1 MEKKIE
7 FSFSEDNYKYV
18 NLEINEENLFSH
30 GISKNMDMEKNDAID
45 LLTER
50 IDLNSLELCDN
61 LNLYYNSQLFLVKIG
76 HFSAYRVTGV
86 YQKKEKKIVV
96 ESDAVKRLL
105 SEIFYRIEAA
115 FEKKNYVT
123 LFCSSDLI

>member
-1 MEKKIE
+1 MKKKIE
-7 FSFSEDNYKYV
+7 FSFSEDNYKYA

-61 LNLYYNSQLFLVKIG
+61 LNLYYNSQLFLVEIY

-86 YQKKEKKIVV
+86 YQKKEK
-96 ESDAVKRLL
+96 E
-105 SEIFYRIEAA
+105 
-115 FEKKNYVT
+115 
-123 LFCSSDLI
+123 

>member
-30 GISKNMDMEKNDAID
+30 GISKNMDIVKNDAID

-61 LNLYYNSQLFLVKIG
+61 LNLYYNSQPFLAKID

-86 YQKKEKKIVV
+86 YQKKEKK
-96 ESDAVKRLL
+96 
-105 SEIFYRIEAA
+105 
-115 FEKKNYVT
+115 
-123 LFCSSDLI
+123 